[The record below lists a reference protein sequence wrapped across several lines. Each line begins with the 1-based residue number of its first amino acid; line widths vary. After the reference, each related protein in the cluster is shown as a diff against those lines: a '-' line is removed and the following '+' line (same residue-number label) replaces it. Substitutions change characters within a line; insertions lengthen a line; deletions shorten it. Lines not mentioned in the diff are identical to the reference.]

1 VGLEGPEPQGLGA
14 PEASRGGHLA
24 EILDENQSGAISGR
38 SGLIPRED
46 KKPVCAL
53 VTAEA
58 RWETPTEGGAMAVL
72 VQMSVKVQ
80 DVDRFVATSKR
91 FEPMMAEMGARNQAT
106 YQDQNDPMMVSTMS
120 EWDSHDGMH
129 EASEKYGDQF
139 NAEAGTEG
147 LEWETRIWEKR

>member
-1 VGLEGPEPQGLGA
+1 
-14 PEASRGGHLA
+14 
-24 EILDENQSGAISGR
+24 
-38 SGLIPRED
+38 
-46 KKPVCAL
+46 
-53 VTAEA
+53 
-58 RWETPTEGGAMAVL
+58 MAVL

-106 YQDQNDPMMVSTMS
+106 YQDQNDPTMVSTMS
-120 EWDSHDGMH
+120 EWDSHDAMH

-139 NAEAGTEG
+139 NADAGTEG